1 MPALF
6 RHGAYA
12 LLGHSQPFAQSSQ
25 QAQPHSQ
32 LGQSLQQSSE
42 QQAALALLLQQLAA
56 FWSELEDVPANAA
69 AIKLVA
75 TARPPNSL
83 TNIWNSLSQ

>member
-1 MPALF
+1 
-6 RHGAYA
+6 
-12 LLGHSQPFAQSSQ
+12 LLGQEQPFSQSSQ
-25 QAQPHSQ
+25 QAQSQLQ

-56 FWSELEDVPANAA
+56 LSVLEDVPAIAE
-69 AIKLVA
+69 AIRPVA

-83 TNIWNSLSQ
+83 TNMGKSLS